1 MPMPGGYWLWP
12 SRTAVIAA
20 SSTSGGPSSSG
31 KPWPR
36 LMEPVA
42 TANDDIS
49 AKIVVPK
56 PCIRSTRCGESAI
69 GSAGDE
75 AEAHVA
81 ARVVTVEVD
90 EHDALPD
97 AEERLAVLH
106 RQHHRRRDD
115 RGQHV
120 VGTVAG
126 RAVRVA
132 VAVVARQ
139 QALERVDQVVVGP
152 RTGLHDGD

>member
-42 TANDDIS
+42 TARADIS

-56 PCIRSTRCGESAI
+56 PCIRSTRYGESVI
-69 GSAGDE
+69 STGHE
-75 AEAHVA
+75 AQADMA
-81 ARVVTVEVD
+81 PRVVAVEID
-90 EHDALPD
+90 EHHALPH
-97 AEERLAVLH
+97 AEQRFAVLD
-106 RQHHRRRDD
+106 RQHHGRR
-115 RGQHV
+115 
-120 VGTVAG
+120 
-126 RAVRVA
+126 
-132 VAVVARQ
+132 
-139 QALERVDQVVVGP
+139 
-152 RTGLHDGD
+152 

>member
-1 MPMPGGYWLWP
+1 MAA
-12 SRTAVIAA
+12 TAA
-20 SSTSGGPSSSG
+20 SNTSGGPSWSG

-42 TANDDIS
+42 TARADIS

-56 PCIRSTRCGESAI
+56 PCMRSTRYGESVTTVASS
-69 GSAGDE
+69 GHE

-81 ARVVTVEVD
+81 TWIVAVEVD

-97 AEERLAVLH
+97 AEQRLAVLH
-106 RQHHRRRDD
+106 RQHHRGRDD

-120 VGTVAG
+120 V
-126 RAVRVA
+126 
-132 VAVVARQ
+132 
-139 QALERVDQVVVGP
+139 
-152 RTGLHDGD
+152 